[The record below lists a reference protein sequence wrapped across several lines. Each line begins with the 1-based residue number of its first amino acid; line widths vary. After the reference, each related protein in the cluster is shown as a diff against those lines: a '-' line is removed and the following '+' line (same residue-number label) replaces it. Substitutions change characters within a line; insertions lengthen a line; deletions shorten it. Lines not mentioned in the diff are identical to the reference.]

1 MTSPSFSDLKKL
13 PPGKRVPLILRR
25 LGKQYEIPE
34 HARRLPLLDS
44 LVLTVLSQNTNDGNS
59 GRAFEQLKVRF
70 PTWEAALQAPRRQVE
85 KAIRIG
91 GLAQIKSGR
100 IQEILRRIK
109 QERGKLDLEFLREM
123 PIADVREYLLS
134 LPGIGRKTAAV
145 LMLFQLDLPVFP
157 VDTHIHRVSK
167 RLGLVPPN
175 ASAERAHD
183 VFDGMLKPKQ
193 MFPLHV
199 GLILHGRRI
208 CVARRPRCPECSL
221 LELCP
226 QVGVEP

>member
-1 MTSPSFSDLKKL
+1 MTSPSSCDRKQL
-13 PPGKRVPLILRR
+13 PPGKRIPLILKR
-25 LGKQYEIPE
+25 LGKQYQLPA

-59 GRAFEQLKVRF
+59 SRAFAQLKARF
-70 PTWEAALQAPRRQVE
+70 PAWEAARQAPRRQVAQ
-85 KAIRIG
+85 AIRVG
-91 GLAQIKSGR
+91 GLAEIKSGR
-100 IQEILRRIK
+100 IQEILRRVH
-109 QERGKLDLEFLREM
+109 QERGKLDLEFLRKMDLEG
-123 PIADVREYLLS
+123 ARAYLLG

-167 RLGLVPPN
+167 RLGLIPPK

-183 VFDGMLKPKQ
+183 VFDEMLKPKQ

-199 GLILHGRRI
+199 GLITHGRRV
-208 CVARRPRCPECSL
+208 CSAQRPRCPECAL
-221 LELCP
+221 LDLCP
-226 QVGVEP
+226 QVGVTT

>member
-1 MTSPSFSDLKKL
+1 VAGDLKKL
-13 PPGKRVPLILRR
+13 PPEKRVPLILKR

-59 GRAFEQLKVRF
+59 GRAFEQLKERF
-70 PTWEAALQAPRRQVE
+70 PTWEAALRAPRRQIK
-85 KAIRIG
+85 KAIRVG
-91 GLAQIKSGR
+91 GLAEIKSGR
-100 IQEILRRIK
+100 IQEILRRIQ
-109 QERGKLDLEFLREM
+109 QERGKLDLEFLRAMSVED
-123 PIADVREYLLS
+123 ARDYLLS

-167 RLGLVPPN
+167 RLELIPPN
-175 ASAERAHD
+175 ATAERAHD
-183 VFDGMLKPKQ
+183 IFDAMLKPRQ

-208 CVARRPRCPECSL
+208 CVARRPRCLECPL
-221 LELCP
+221 LDLCP
-226 QVGVEP
+226 QMGVEP